1 MCNLEAKLE
10 SLISWEVLCLR
21 LDSNQHSDKP
31 NYPLKVACIP
41 ISPRRQ

>member
-1 MCNLEAKLE
+1 MSNLEAEIE
-10 SLISWEVLCLR
+10 STKSWEVLCLR
-21 LDSNQHSDKP
+21 LDSNQHSDNP